1 MINLKIYDVTSISKL
16 VGKWYKFHKNDQNN
30 IKLKM
35 SKVNVP
41 QAQISNAQRMQE
53 LNVPAYK

>member
-1 MINLKIYDVTSISKL
+1 
-16 VGKWYKFHKNDQNN
+16 
-30 IKLKM
+30 M

-53 LNVPAYK
+53 LNIPAYK